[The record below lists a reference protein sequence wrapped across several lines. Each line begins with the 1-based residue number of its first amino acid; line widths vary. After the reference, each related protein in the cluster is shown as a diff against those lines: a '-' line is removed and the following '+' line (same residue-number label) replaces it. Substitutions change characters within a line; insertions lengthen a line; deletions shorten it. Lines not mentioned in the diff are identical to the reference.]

1 MPRRARLRAAGI
13 ALHVIQRGNN
23 RAACFYATDDYT
35 YYLEHLDRFARR
47 FRCAIH
53 AYVLMTN
60 HVHLLLTPEV
70 ADSASM
76 LMKYLGQHYVQ
87 NVNQRYGRTGTLWE
101 GRFKSCLAQSQTY
114 VLECYRYVELNPV
127 RAGMVAHP
135 GQYRWSSYTANA
147 DGAASAMLTPHSE
160 YLALGASCASR
171 YEAYR
176 ALVAEEVDPTM
187 TCAIRESTNG
197 NVALGTAHFQAE
209 VETMLQRRARRG
221 VPGRPR
227 AGDTTQ
233 ADGAHGGSKTW
244 SVPDSP
250 ALASGTLVKT
260 KNVVCP

>member
-23 RAACFYATDDYT
+23 RSACFYDTDDYA

-60 HVHLLLTPEV
+60 HVHLLLTPEE
-70 ADSASM
+70 ADGASM
-76 LMKYLGQHYVQ
+76 LMKFLGQHYVQ
-87 NVNQRYGRTGTLWE
+87 HVNQRYGRTGTLWE

-114 VLECYRYVELNPV
+114 VLACYRYIELNPV

-135 GQYRWSSYTANA
+135 GLYRWSSYAANA
-147 DGAASAMLTPHSE
+147 DGAALAILKPHSE
-160 YLALGASCASR
+160 FLALGASATSR
-171 YEAYR
+171 HEAYR
-176 ALVAEEVDPTM
+176 ALVAEELDPAM
-187 TCAIRESTNG
+187 TYAIRESTNG
-197 NVALGTAHFQAE
+197 NVALGTTRFQAE
-209 VETMLQRRARRG
+209 IETMLQRRARRG

-227 AGDTTQ
+227 VGDT
-233 ADGAHGGSKTW
+233 A
-244 SVPDSP
+244 P
-250 ALASGTLVKT
+250 ASGTLVEL

>member
-23 RAACFYATDDYT
+23 RAACFHAHDDYA
-35 YYLEHLDRFARR
+35 YYIEHLDRFARR

-60 HVHLLLTPEV
+60 HVHLLLTPEE

-87 NVNQRYGRTGTLWE
+87 HVNQRYGRTGTLWE

-114 VLECYRYVELNPV
+114 VLACYRYIELNPV

-135 GQYRWSSYTANA
+135 GQYRWSSYRANA
-147 DGAASAMLTPHSE
+147 EGAALAMLTPHSE
-160 YLALGASCASR
+160 YLALGASSASR
-171 YEAYR
+171 RDTYR
-176 ALVAEEVDPTM
+176 ALIGEGADPTM
-187 TCAIRESTNG
+187 TGAIRESTNG
-197 NVALGTAHFQAE
+197 NVVLGTASFQAE

-227 AGDTTQ
+227 TGDTTPE
-233 ADGAHGGSKTW
+233 GGTPVRAKT
-244 SVPDSP
+244 
-250 ALASGTLVKT
+250 
-260 KNVVCP
+260 VVCP

>member
-23 RAACFYATDDYT
+23 RSACFYTADDYA

-60 HVHLLLTPEV
+60 HVHLLLTPEE
-70 ADSASM
+70 ADGASM
-76 LMKYLGQHYVQ
+76 LMKYLGQYYVHH
-87 NVNQRYGRTGTLWE
+87 VNQRYGRTGTLWE

-114 VLECYRYVELNPV
+114 VLACYRYIELNPV

-135 GQYRWSSYTANA
+135 GKYRWSSYTANA
-147 DGAASAMLTPHSE
+147 VGASLETLTPHSE
-160 YLALGASCASR
+160 YLALGASAASR
-171 YEAYR
+171 HEAYR
-176 ALVAEEVDPTM
+176 ALVAEGLDPKM

-197 NVALGTAHFQAE
+197 NVALGTTRFQVE
-209 VETMLQRRARRG
+209 IETMLQRRARRG

-227 AGDTTQ
+227 VGDTKQ
-233 ADGAHGGSKTW
+233 AGGTRVGSKN
-244 SVPDSP
+244 
-250 ALASGTLVKT
+250 A